1 MLVPMFFPLVVS
13 SVCQMSFMH
22 VPHYV
27 VYNGHNNR
35 FPNGRWLKTSKKIL
49 AGAIGIQN
57 ENWVGR
63 KLNFDLEK
71 MLIIV
76 MYFEIF
82 IINVVKLSMK
92 NDR

>member
-1 MLVPMFFPLVVS
+1 MVQNQEL
-13 SVCQMSFMH
+13 CH
-22 VPHYV
+22 ARYEK
-27 VYNGHNNR
+27 Y
-35 FPNGRWLKTSKKIL
+35 PNGRWLKTSKKIL

-63 KLNFDLEK
+63 KLNFDFEK
-71 MLIIV
+71 ILIIV

-92 NDR
+92 MIANTHFFFWASS